1 MKTEEKYITV
11 TGARTNNLQ
20 NISVNIPR
28 GKITAIVGVSGAGKT
43 SLAFHTIYAEGY
55 LRYIESISPYIRQFL
70 DKIEKPAVESIDGLP
85 PAIAFRHKKPAK
97 NPRSIVATSLDI
109 YDYLRILYAKI
120 ADFYCPG
127 CGEKIKNYSID
138 EIVAELL
145 PNYPGKIQV
154 CFQYSGDVSFLIN
167 RGYYFHI
174 EGGEKI
180 KIDHTVKD
188 KPIDVLIDTIDIKN
202 ENKSRLFEAL
212 DKSIA
217 FGGGTAAIF
226 YENKK
231 KKFPS
236 DLYCQRCDAHYPA
249 PDEHLF
255 SFNSPKGACP
265 ECKGFGDLQVL
276 DRDAVFNPSLSLSQ
290 GALRPFNSPATRGYG
305 EAILRKGQQKGI
317 DLQKPLKLLS
327 EEEIAFLLEG
337 DGDDSFVSIKGF
349 FDWLK
354 TKSYKVQARVFISR
368 YTTYK
373 TCPQCRGSRLNDL
386 ARSFKIQ
393 DKSITAFLS
402 FTIAE
407 AAAFMSR
414 LDYTQYTHKI
424 SPEVFQDIESRLNYL
439 VESGLSYIG
448 LDRPTFT
455 LSRGEYQRINLAFI
469 LGSTLSDSLLIID
482 QPSSDL
488 HPHDYEKLS
497 RFLFNLKNNG
507 NTVLLVEHNRDII
520 AQADHIIE
528 LGPLSG
534 EKGGQV
540 VFAGGKE
547 DFFNPQKENPTLTQE
562 YFRSPVREAR
572 GAKEEKTFKKWYSF
586 KNADTHNLKNFDFK
600 IPANAFTVIAGV
612 SGAGKTTLLYDEI
625 YRKNNAGVKD
635 VVFID
640 PGVGGLRS
648 NTITAGFFEVYPA
661 LRELFARLKE
671 SRVNHY
677 TPGHFSFN
685 SPLGRCEECKGKGY
699 VEVEMQFLPPVRV
712 VCDTCSGKG
721 FKPEVLKIRYRD
733 RNIRDMLDLSA
744 AEFSEAA
751 AGDLPAR
758 EQNILANIKEGGL
771 GYIKLGQQL
780 KTLSLGELQRL
791 KLIKHLNLD
800 KTGALFLVDE
810 PSFGLHDYDIETVKE
825 LIRRI
830 IDAKNTVVAAEHN
843 LGLISFADWIIELG
857 PGGGEQ
863 GGQLVFQGSTAAIET
878 AAGSVTGIYLK
889 KNKKKA

>member
-11 TGARTNNLQ
+11 IGARTNNLK

-127 CGEKIKNYSID
+127 CGQKIKNYTID

-145 PNYPGKIQV
+145 EHYPGKIRA
-154 CFQYSGDVSFLIN
+154 CFQYCGDVSFLIN

-174 EGGEKI
+174 LGDEKI
-180 KIDHTVKD
+180 KIDHFVKD
-188 KPIDVLIDTIDIKN
+188 KPIDVLIDTIVIKE

-217 FGGGTAAIF
+217 FGSGTATIF
-226 YENKK
+226 YENRKK
-231 KKFPS
+231 IFPS
-236 DLYCQRCDAHYPA
+236 DLYCPRCDAHYPP

-290 GALRPFNSPATRGYG
+290 GALRPFNSPSTRGYG
-305 EAILRKGQQKGI
+305 EAILRKAREKGI
-317 DLQKPLKLLS
+317 DPHQSLKLLS
-327 EEEIAFLLEG
+327 EEEISFLLEG
-337 DGDDSFVSIKGF
+337 DGRFGGVKGF

-373 TCPQCRGSRLNDL
+373 TCPQCRGSRLNDF

-393 DKSITAFLS
+393 DKSMADFLS
-402 FTIAE
+402 FTIAQ
-407 AAAFMSR
+407 AADFMAR
-414 LDYTQYTHKI
+414 LDYKQHTHKI
-424 SPEVFQDIESRLNYL
+424 SPEVSRDIQSRLNYL

-497 RFLFNLKNNG
+497 QFLLNLKNNS
-507 NTVLLVEHNRDII
+507 NTVVLVEHNRDII
-520 AQADHIIE
+520 EQADHIVE

-534 EKGGQV
+534 QKGGEV
-540 VFAGGKE
+540 MFDGSKE
-547 DFFNPQKENPTLTQE
+547 DFFNGKKGNETLTRH

-572 GAKEEKTFKKWYSF
+572 EAKEEKTFKKWYSF
-586 KNADTHNLKNFDFK
+586 KNADTHNLKHFDFK

-625 YRKNNAGVKD
+625 YRKNSAGVKD
-635 VVFID
+635 IVFID
-640 PGVGGLRS
+640 PGIGSLRS
-648 NTITAGFFEVYPA
+648 STITAGFFDIYPS
-661 LRELFARLKE
+661 LREMFAQLKE

-699 VEVEMQFLPPVRV
+699 VEVEMQFLPSVQV
-712 VCDTCSGKG
+712 ACDTCSGKG

-733 RNIRDMLDLSA
+733 RNIREMLDLSV

-751 AGDLPAR
+751 AGDLPVK
-758 EQNILANIKEGGL
+758 EQKILANIKESGL

-780 KTLSLGELQRL
+780 KTLSLGELQRI
-791 KLIKHLNLD
+791 KLIKHLNLE

-810 PSFGLHDYDIETVKE
+810 PSFGLHDYDIETVKG

-830 IDAKNTVVAAEHN
+830 ISAKNTVVAAEHN
-843 LGLISFADWIIELG
+843 LGLISYADYIIELG

-863 GGQLVFQGSTAAIET
+863 GGELVFQGSTTAIEE
-878 AAGSVTGIYLK
+878 AVDSVTGIYLK
-889 KNKKKA
+889 KNKKRA

>member
-1 MKTEEKYITV
+1 VKTEEKYITV
-11 TGARTNNLQ
+11 TGAGTNNLQ

-28 GKITAIVGVSGAGKT
+28 AKITAIVGVSGAGKT

-70 DKIEKPAVESIDGLP
+70 DKIEKPHVENIDGLP

-127 CGEKIKNYSID
+127 CGQKIKNYTID

-145 PNYPGKIQV
+145 VNYPGKIQV
-154 CFQYSGDVSFLIN
+154 CFHYSGDVSFLIN

-174 EGGEKI
+174 QEGEKI

-188 KPIDVLIDTIDIKN
+188 KSIDVLIDTIDIKV
-202 ENKSRLFEAL
+202 EAKSRLFEAL
-212 DKSIA
+212 DKAIA
-217 FGGGTAAIF
+217 FGNGMAALF
-226 YENKK
+226 HEKK
-231 KKFPS
+231 KKIFPS
-236 DLYCQRCDAHYPA
+236 DLYCPRCDAHYPT

-276 DRDAVFNPSLSLSQ
+276 DRNAVINPSLSLSQ

-305 EAILRKGQQKGI
+305 ETILRKAREKGI
-317 DLQKPLKLLS
+317 DLHQPLKDLN
-327 EEEIAFLLEG
+327 EDEISFLIEG
-337 DGDDSFVSIKGF
+337 SGRFGGVKGF

-368 YTTYK
+368 YTTYQP
-373 TCPQCRGSRLNDL
+373 CPHCRGSRLNNF

-393 DKSITAFLS
+393 DTTIADFLA
-402 FTIAE
+402 FTIAQ
-407 AAAFMSR
+407 AAEFMDR

-424 SPEVFQDIESRLNYL
+424 SPEVFQDVQSRLNYL

-488 HPHDYEKLS
+488 HPHDYEKIKT
-497 RFLFNLKNNG
+497 FLFHLKNNG

-520 AQADHIIE
+520 EQADHIIE

-540 VFAGGKE
+540 VFDGSKA
-547 DFFNPQKENPTLTQE
+547 DFFDGKKENQTLTQK
-562 YFRSPVREAR
+562 YFRSSVWET
-572 GAKEEKTFKKWYSF
+572 KKEKTFKKWYSF
-586 KNADTHNLKNFDFK
+586 KNADTHNLKHFDFK

-612 SGAGKTTLLYDEI
+612 SGAGKTTLLYEEI
-625 YRKNNAGVKD
+625 FRKNSAGVKE
-635 VVFID
+635 VIYID
-640 PGVGGLRS
+640 PGIGNLRS
-648 NTITAGFFEVYPA
+648 NTIIAGFFEIYPA
-661 LRELFARLKE
+661 LREIFAQLKE

-685 SPLGRCEECKGKGY
+685 SPLGRCDECKGKGY
-699 VEVEMQFLPPVRV
+699 VEVEMQFLPSVQV

-721 FKPEVLKIRYRD
+721 FKPEVLKIRYKN
-733 RNIRDMLDLSA
+733 RNIREILDLSA
-744 AEFSEAA
+744 AEAIEVL
-751 AGDLPAR
+751 AGDLPTG
-758 EQNILANIKEGGL
+758 ELEVLTNINESGL
-771 GYIKLGQQL
+771 GYIKLGQPL
-780 KTLSLGELQRL
+780 KTLSVGELQRI
-791 KLIKHLNLD
+791 KLIKHLNLK

-810 PSFGLHDYDIETVKE
+810 PSFGLHDYDIEAVKE
-825 LIRRI
+825 LIRGI
-830 IDAKNTVVAAEHN
+830 ISAKNTVVAAEHN
-843 LGLISFADWIIELG
+843 LALIAFADYIIELG

-863 GGQLVFQGSTAAIET
+863 GGGLIFQGSAAASEEAT
-878 AAGSVTGIYLK
+878 GSLTGIYLK